1 MNRNFPAF
9 GKPRTNSSMRKNKYH
24 DEEEAARLTE
34 IARKT
39 EFNEINFP
47 SLGGHDSV
55 EGWGGEQSV
64 GQNIKEYK
72 NKWVELASD
81 WKIHDIVEKQYADMK
96 KEEEERK
103 QQGFSRIIPKIYV
116 EKTNFGT
123 THSKYED
130 TYEEDPYVEYPI
142 VSRSQEE
149 NSDDGWNTVA
159 PKPKKVK
166 KPKTRIEIPS
176 GPSDD
181 NGPSIWEN
189 DDDYNPYE
197 IFKARSGAY

>member
-64 GQNIKEYK
+64 GQNVKEYT

-81 WKIHDIVEKQYADMK
+81 WKIHDIVEKQYADIK

-103 QQGFSRIIPKIYV
+103 KQEFSRIIPKIYV
-116 EKTNFGT
+116 VKTNFGT

-130 TYEEDPYVEYPI
+130 TY
-142 VSRSQEE
+142 
-149 NSDDGWNTVA
+149 
-159 PKPKKVK
+159 
-166 KPKTRIEIPS
+166 
-176 GPSDD
+176 
-181 NGPSIWEN
+181 
-189 DDDYNPYE
+189 
-197 IFKARSGAY
+197 